1 MNAQLSPE
9 TRRRIDAL
17 FAQPE
22 RDTVARLLQSECGN
36 NLPLLEG
43 FNEVQLERVR
53 FATLKLS
60 DGNLK
65 KLHDAIRLAKED
77 WRDLLVSAQF
87 ADDINAHSH
96 WFPSKHE
103 S

>member
-36 NLPLLEG
+36 NLPLLER

-53 FATLKLS
+53 FAALKLS
-60 DGNLK
+60 SGNLK

-87 ADDINAHSH
+87 ADDVNAHSH
-96 WFPSKHE
+96 WFPNKHD